1 MSCESFRQHLLSG
14 QPLEGEALAHMR
26 TCAACLER
34 AVEMDAD
41 NLFRSL
47 GGFEDMPPSGL
58 EPFVQSVMDGV
69 HVRQAEGRLVRRS
82 AVPPWSRWAAAAAL
96 AAAVVGSAWFYQPA
110 QQQAPLVASIGKPAQ
125 IARAAVSRP
134 VIESYDNADAT
145 IVELASA
152 DDLQVVMVFDD
163 TLPADL

>member
-1 MSCESFRQHLLSG
+1 
-14 QPLEGEALAHMR
+14 
-26 TCAACLER
+26 
-34 AVEMDAD
+34 
-41 NLFRSL
+41 
-47 GGFEDMPPSGL
+47 
-58 EPFVQSVMDGV
+58 
-69 HVRQAEGRLVRRS
+69 
-82 AVPPWSRWAAAAAL
+82 
-96 AAAVVGSAWFYQPA
+96 VVGSAWFYQPA
-110 QQQAPLVASIGKPAQ
+110 QQQAPVAASIGKPAQ